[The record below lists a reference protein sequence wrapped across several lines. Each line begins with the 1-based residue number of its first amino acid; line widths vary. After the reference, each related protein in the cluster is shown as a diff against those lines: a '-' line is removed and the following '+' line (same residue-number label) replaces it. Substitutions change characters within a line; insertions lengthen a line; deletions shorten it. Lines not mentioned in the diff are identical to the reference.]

1 MSAPEQAEAGT
12 PAGEPAADRVQEGGP
27 AAERPRLV
35 TPSDLADALL
45 VIAEAFLAGKV
56 ATASDPE
63 IYQVIVHVGTDV
75 LPHSTPAP
83 STPATADPAPGD
95 LAVSDPAGGTGGQPA
110 PTPTE
115 TLGGVSAETPA
126 ASRAPGH
133 PADPARCHLQ
143 DGPAISI
150 TTAQMITCT
159 AALSWLL
166 HDRDGTT
173 LDAGRRRR
181 RPTSAQRRA
190 ARDRDHGRCRYPGCE
205 SRRTDLHHIQ
215 YWSNGGPTTLDNL
228 ISLCKCHHMLL
239 HDRGYLIAARPGG
252 AFTFYLP
259 DGTPLPASPALPEP
273 GGTIGDCHDAEITP
287 DTIIPAWYGE
297 HLDLDYAIHACF
309 ANADYQARH
318 QHDQHTTATTP
329 APEPG
334 PWTPAPRKSTSST
347 PSASNSSST
356 PSPDI
361 SSDGHAREQPSRW
374 RPPAL
379 SQWHTRGSGSIRES
393 RT

>member
-1 MSAPEQAEAGT
+1 MVS
-12 PAGEPAADRVQEGGP
+12 
-27 AAERPRLV
+27 
-35 TPSDLADALL
+35 
-45 VIAEAFLAGKV
+45 
-56 ATASDPE
+56 
-63 IYQVIVHVGTDV
+63 
-75 LPHSTPAP
+75 
-83 STPATADPAPGD
+83 PATREP
-95 LAVSDPAGGTGGQPA
+95 L
-110 PTPTE
+110 
-115 TLGGVSAETPA
+115 
-126 ASRAPGH
+126 
-133 PADPARCHLQ
+133 
-143 DGPAISI
+143 
-150 TTAQMITCT
+150 
-159 AALSWLL
+159 
-166 HDRDGTT
+166 
-173 LDAGRRRR
+173 RRR

-215 YWSNGGPTTLDNL
+215 YWSNGGPTTLGNL
-228 ISLCKCHHMLL
+228 ISLCPHHHHHHLL

-259 DGTPLPASPALPEP
+259 DGTLLPASPALPEP

-297 HLDLDYAIHACF
+297 HLDLDYAIYTCF

-329 APEPG
+329 APEPE